1 MSSEILRRRA
11 MLQAKID
18 EYEGVVFGFHCNKG
32 SSSSFSFDTITDV
45 MAITPAVDIPS
56 NCTSLTL
63 CYKLRGYGTFIGA
76 KVSND
81 SSVNQYNYTTN
92 QKRTVTHSAGL
103 YKTISMTINLDEI
116 DDCYIKDN
124 TNNQYLWKGKN
135 VT

>member
-1 MSSEILRRRA
+1 

-32 SSSSFSFDTITDV
+32 SASSQTFDTITDV
-45 MAITPAVDIPS
+45 MAITPALDIPS

-63 CYKLRGYGTFIGA
+63 CYKLRAYGAFIGA
-76 KVSND
+76 AVSTG
-81 SSVNQYNYTTN
+81 SSVNQYNYTTS
-92 QKRTVTHSAGL
+92 QQRTVTLSAGL
-103 YKTISMTINLDEI
+103 YKTISMTLNLDEI

>member
-1 MSSEILRRRA
+1 
-11 MLQAKID
+11 
-18 EYEGVVFGFHCNKG
+18 
-32 SSSSFSFDTITDV
+32 

-63 CYKLRGYGTFIGA
+63 CYKLRAYGVFIGA

-92 QKRTVTHSAGL
+92 QKRTVTPSAGL

>member
-18 EYEGVVFGFHCNKG
+18 EYEGVEFGFHCNKG
-32 SSSSFSFDTITDV
+32 DTITDV

-63 CYKLRGYGTFIGA
+63 CYKLRAYGTFIGA
-76 KVSND
+76 RVSD
-81 SSVNQYNYTTN
+81 GSSVNQYNYTTN
-92 QKRTVTHSAGL
+92 QIRTVTPMAGQ

>member
-18 EYEGVVFGFHCNKG
+18 EYEGVEFGFHCNKG
-32 SSSSFSFDTITDV
+32 AMSFDTITDV

-63 CYKLRGYGTFIGA
+63 CYKLRAYGVFIGA
-76 KVSND
+76 RVSD
-81 SSVNQYNYTTN
+81 GSSVNQYNYTTN
-92 QKRTVTHSAGL
+92 QQRTVTPSAGV

>member
-32 SSSSFSFDTITDV
+32 GPSFDTITDV

-63 CYKLRGYGTFIGA
+63 CYKLRAYGVFIGA
-76 KVSND
+76 RVSD
-81 SSVNQYNYTTN
+81 GSSVNQYNYTAN
-92 QKRTVTHSAGL
+92 QQRTVTPSAGV

>member
-32 SSSSFSFDTITDV
+32 SSSSFNTITDV

-63 CYKLRGYGTFIGA
+63 CYKLRAYGSFIGA
-76 KVSND
+76 KVSD
-81 SSVNQYNYTTN
+81 GSSVNQYNYITN
-92 QKRTVTHSAGL
+92 QERTVTPSAGL